1 VLEALK
7 KEKALDNK
15 IGKFRDTIAAELI
28 SSPCTA
34 QHTASE
40 ILSLISRSSYKAPAN
55 DTKKTISSYSLEH
68 AYQLNKKRIMAKELK
83 LLEDEKNYRRALFK
97 FALWVFKNSSWVV
110 LNGTV
115 RYRVYMP
122 NRELDI
128 LNLAHNVAVSSI
140 HATDAGCLVNV
151 SAQLEKLG
159 IPHAVI
165 HDSIGAPL

>member
-1 VLEALK
+1 MLEALK

-15 IGKFRDTIAAELI
+15 IDKFKDIIAAEL
-28 SSPCTA
+28 SLSPSAA
-34 QHTASE
+34 QRTASE
-40 ILSLISRSSYKAPAN
+40 ILTMISRSSYKASTN
-55 DTKKTISSYSLEH
+55 DKKKTTSSSSLDR
-68 AYQLNKKRIMAKELK
+68 ARQLNKKRILDKELK
-83 LLEDEKNYRRALFK
+83 LLEDEKNYKRALFK
-97 FALWVFKNSSWVV
+97 FALWAFKNGSWAA

-115 RYRVYMP
+115 RYRIYMP
-122 NRELDI
+122 KQELDT
-128 LNLAHNVAVSSI
+128 LSLAHNIAVSSI

>member
-15 IGKFRDTIAAELI
+15 IDKFRGIIAAELI
-28 SSPCTA
+28 SSPCAA
-34 QHTASE
+34 QRTASE
-40 ILSLISRSSYKAPAN
+40 ILSLISRSSYKASAD
-55 DTKKTISSYSLEH
+55 DTKKTTSSSSLDR
-68 AYQLNKKRIMAKELK
+68 AYQLNKKRIAAKELK
-83 LLEDEKNYRRALFK
+83 LLEDEKNYKRALFK
-97 FALWVFKNSSWVV
+97 FALWAFKNGSWFV

-115 RYRVYMP
+115 RYRIYMP
-122 NRELDI
+122 KQELDT